1 MKLLQIRSLFMV
13 PAALLVLMLSLVPAK
28 AQITQALSAD
38 IDMPQSWLN
47 GRLFQVRSIRDA
59 RDPAQVIEDYH
70 QAWGRDSQ
78 VRLIRAGDESWQMLT
93 RLTPH
98 AIETIRV
105 KSNANG
111 AFGYI
116 TRWQLSQS
124 QPLFAQ
130 AVGSL
135 LPECTRVINE
145 FSTRASSSGLASTI
159 TASSCLRSIDVER
172 ALRAQ
177 LKLNGYVA
185 EPSDGVIGLV
195 RASRGLHSLVATI
208 SPASTGSQLVLYVS
222 KVAP

>member
-1 MKLLQIRSLFMV
+1 MV
-13 PAALLVLMLSLVPAK
+13 PAAFLALMLSLVPEK
-28 AQITQALSAD
+28 AQPSEALSAD

-47 GRLFQVRSIRDA
+47 GRLFQVSSIRDA
-59 RDPAQVIEDYH
+59 RDPVQVIEDYH

-78 VRLIRAGDESWQMLT
+78 VRLIRASDETWQVLT

-105 KSNANG
+105 KAYANG

-130 AVGSL
+130 AVGHL

-145 FSTRASSSGLASTI
+145 FSTRASRSGLAGTI
-159 TASSCLRSIDVER
+159 TAHSCLRSIDVER
-172 ALRAQ
+172 AIRGQ

-185 EPSDGVIGLV
+185 EPSDGVTGLI
-195 RASRGLHSLVATI
+195 RASRGLQSLVATI

-222 KVAP
+222 RAAP